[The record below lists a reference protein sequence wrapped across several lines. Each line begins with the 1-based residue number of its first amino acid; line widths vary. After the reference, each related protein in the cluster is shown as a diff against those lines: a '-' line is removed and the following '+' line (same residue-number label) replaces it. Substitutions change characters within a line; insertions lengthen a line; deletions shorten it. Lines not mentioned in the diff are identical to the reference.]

1 MMRSITRLLIVILLA
16 ALVAGCGVRMAYNN
30 LDRLMLRWIDNQ
42 VSLDAEQESTA
53 RAMIEHHLD
62 WHCASELPDYADWL
76 LEVDADIGSDRISVD
91 VLRGHAETM
100 AGFWQRLLDS
110 IRPSII
116 EIIVELDDEQ
126 VEQLREAFEERNA
139 ELDEQ
144 AELEEDQRREQ
155 RVERME
161 RGLRRFLGRLDR
173 EQRGRLEKWAG
184 ELIPTDESHLEQTL
198 QWQESFFDVIDQRRD
213 PDFTEIVAPLIDP
226 GGNWSSEH
234 RELMEYNRDR
244 TIEALVDIHHLA
256 SERQIDRLRSRVTS
270 LASDFERLTCR

>member
-1 MMRSITRLLIVILLA
+1 MRLMARLLIVIVLA
-16 ALVAGCGVRMAYNN
+16 ALVAGCGVRMVYNN

-42 VSLDAEQESTA
+42 VSLDAEQRSTA
-53 RAMIEHHLD
+53 RDMIEYHLD

-91 VLRGHAETM
+91 VLRGHAQTM
-100 AGFWQRLLDS
+100 AGFWQRLLAS
-110 IRPSII
+110 VRPSMI
-116 EIIVELDDEQ
+116 EIIVGLDDEQ

-155 RVERME
+155 RVQSME

-173 EQRGRLEKWAG
+173 EQRGRLEQWAA
-184 ELIPTDESHLEQTL
+184 ELIPSHESNLEQTR
-198 QWQESFFDVIDQRRD
+198 QWQASFFDIIEHRRET
-213 PDFTEIVAPLIDP
+213 DFAEIVAPLLDP
-226 GGNWSSEH
+226 GGNWSAGH
-234 RELMEYNRDR
+234 RELMEHNRER
-244 TIEALVDIHHLA
+244 TLEAIVDIHHLA